1 MSDNNNT
8 DNLPYLSEIILN
20 SIDPEILEEANQ
32 ASRDQDLFLASTKPA
47 YSRVICTSNKDPE
60 DITNNQTGII
70 KEVGDIEDLEET
82 VKKLEGKKRKL
93 EEEIEEYNQVK
104 KQGLFWARFWCCKRK
119 KAEEKAKGTYKI
131 RVWTPERG
139 WEDSKYNREENS
151 EEDKIIL
158 S

>member
-8 DNLPYLSEIILN
+8 DNLPYLSEIILD
-20 SIDPEILEEANQ
+20 SIDPEVLEEANQ
-32 ASRDQDLFLASTKPA
+32 ASRNQDLFLASTKPA
-47 YSRVICTSNKDPE
+47 YSRDSPAPNKDPE
-60 DITNNQTGII
+60 DTTNNQTEAK
-70 KEVGDIEDLEET
+70 KEVGVIEDLEET
-82 VKKLEGKKRKL
+82 IKKLEGKKRKL

-104 KQGLFWARFWCCKRK
+104 KQGLFWARFWCCERK

-139 WEDSKYNREENS
+139 WEDSKHNRETSS